1 MTHSLLLAGCGK
13 MGSAMLTR
21 WLQSKRLAD
30 TQFTIIDP
38 SYDDE
43 HPGLT
48 IYRNVDELPADY
60 IPEVILFAIKPQKMD
75 AVMPDYAAR
84 FGSKPTY
91 ISIAA
96 GKTLGAL
103 SLQLGEGAQII
114 RAMPNTPALVGASIT
129 VMCPSP
135 RISNEAQDLATG
147 LMEAIGSVAW
157 IHDESLMDAVT
168 ALSGSGPAYVF
179 LFLEAM
185 AEAGVDAGLSDEMAR
200 RLALQTILGSGIL
213 AEKTREDFALM
224 RQRVASP
231 GGTTEAALS
240 VLMEDDALKKLMR
253 RAIRKAAARSCEL
266 SK

>member
-1 MTHSLLLAGCGK
+1 

-21 WLQSKRLAD
+21 WLQLPVFRS

-38 SYDDE
+38 SFSE
-43 HPGLT
+43 NAPGLT
-48 IYRNVDELPADY
+48 IYKSRDALPENY
-60 IPEVILFAIKPQKMD
+60 LPEIILFAIKPQRMD
-75 AVMPDYAAR
+75 DVLAAYAKR
-84 FGSKPTY
+84 FDNKPVY

-114 RAMPNTPALVGASIT
+114 RAMPNMPALIGEGMT

-135 RISNEAQDLATG
+135 RISNEAQDKATL

-157 IHDESLMDAVT
+157 IHEEWQMDAVT

-179 LFLEAM
+179 LFLESM
-185 AEAGVDAGLSDEMAR
+185 AEAAVQAGLSPEMAR
-200 RLALQTILGSGIL
+200 KLALRTLSGSATL
-213 AEKTREDFALM
+213 AEKTREDFAVL
-224 RQRVASP
+224 RQQVASK

-240 VLMEDDALKKLMR
+240 ILMKDDKFKDLIMAAIR
-253 RAIRKAAARSCEL
+253 RAAERSCEL